1 MDGEERT
8 GGYDQHIR
16 VSYCTDRI
24 ERIDFTFF
32 SLMFKHVESFFKM
45 GRGDVRENLS
55 PKNNDKQIKY
65 NMFYRQK
72 FFKN

>member
-1 MDGEERT
+1 MYIQLTLLYFSPRLRSMDGERT

-24 ERIDFTFF
+24 ERINLTFI

-45 GRGDVRENLS
+45 GRGDVQRES
-55 PKNNDKQIKY
+55 FPEK
-65 NMFYRQK
+65 
-72 FFKN
+72 